1 MTEAA
6 KLIVIAATFFFLMI
20 GSWAAILEVLPH
32 FGTDY
37 ILDAKFLWNTV
48 ASMRM
53 LPGTKHALSEG
64 LGVAERFRWETVPVD
79 AVYVARYEV
88 FRRRLSIRFH
98 TSARFIH
105 KDPSVHAKFEVSGC
119 CDCEGV
125 DRNRGIK
132 SA

>member
-1 MTEAA
+1 MVANMTETA

-64 LGVAERFRWETVPVD
+64 LGVAERW
-79 AVYVARYEV
+79 
-88 FRRRLSIRFH
+88 
-98 TSARFIH
+98 
-105 KDPSVHAKFEVSGC
+105 KDFLGEHGADKY
-119 CDCEGV
+119 
-125 DRNRGIK
+125 RKAIQ
-132 SA
+132 

>member
-1 MTEAA
+1 MTETA

-64 LGVAERFRWETVPVD
+64 LGVAERWKDFLGEHGADEYRKAIHDLKAQTVAGD
-79 AVYVARYEV
+79 NRYYAN
-88 FRRRLSIRFH
+88 LG
-98 TSARFIH
+98 
-105 KDPSVHAKFEVSGC
+105 KK
-119 CDCEGV
+119 
-125 DRNRGIK
+125 
-132 SA
+132 